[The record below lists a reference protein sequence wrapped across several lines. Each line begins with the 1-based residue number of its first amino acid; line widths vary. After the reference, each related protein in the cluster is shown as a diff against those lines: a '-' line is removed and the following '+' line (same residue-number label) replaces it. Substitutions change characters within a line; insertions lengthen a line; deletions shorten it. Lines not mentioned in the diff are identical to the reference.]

1 MRVSRSAAK
10 AQRTPLRPRPLTR
23 ADVTIEVGHEPEDL
37 PVRGNVLA
45 SGDETADKLAEEE
58 TLARINEGDEWAWCM
73 VRVTVSWGDFNHT
86 SVLGGCSY
94 LNEKE
99 FRACPYFD
107 DLVDE
112 DLHELNAMIA
122 RQFDEIRS
130 LLP

>member
-1 MRVSRSAAK
+1 MSRSAAK
-10 AQRTPLRPRPLTR
+10 AQRAQLRPRPLTR
-23 ADVTIEVGHEPEDL
+23 ADVIIKVGHEPEYL

-73 VRVTVSWGDFNHT
+73 VRVTVRWGDFNHE
-86 SVLGGCSY
+86 VHLGGCSY
-94 LNEKE
+94 LNEEE
-99 FRACPYFD
+99 FRACPCFD

-112 DLHELNAMIA
+112 GLCELNEMIA
-122 RQFDEIRS
+122 RNFDEIRS